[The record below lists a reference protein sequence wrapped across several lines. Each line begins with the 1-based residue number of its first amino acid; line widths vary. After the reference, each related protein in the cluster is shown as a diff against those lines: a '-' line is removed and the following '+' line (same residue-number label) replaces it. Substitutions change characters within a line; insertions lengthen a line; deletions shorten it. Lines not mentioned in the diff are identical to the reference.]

1 MLLKTFMIVNFKSH
15 KISRDTRK
23 LTRTFILKKKNLK
36 SSPRKQSISQDKKGK
51 IKQIVRNL
59 IQHLIN

>member
-1 MLLKTFMIVNFKSH
+1 MVVNFKVY
-15 KISRDTRK
+15 KISRETRK
-23 LTRTFILKKKNLK
+23 LTRTFILKKKKNLK